1 LKVLLNAMI
10 VMPDDLAKPKEF
22 VRPARLVFIKTTKA
36 KENASNATLENCTSM
51 KKQPVVIATKVHLVV
66 AVVIVRAAHLG
77 FTKTAKEQR
86 SASSAHPK
94 KYPTTNV
101 PDANCRPGV
110 PAKWANI

>member
-1 LKVLLNAMI
+1 MVPLNVTLAMLEH
-10 VMPDDLAKPKEF
+10 LAKPKVF
-22 VRPARLVFIKTTKA
+22 AKIARRVFIKIPKA
-36 KENASNATLENCTSM
+36 TQNASNATLGNRTSM
-51 KKQPVVIATKVHLVV
+51 KKQPVVIATKVHLAI

-101 PDANCRPGV
+101 LGANCHHGG
-110 PAKWANI
+110 PAKWVNI